1 MNFETDQVVISVSR
15 EELFN
20 FLCDLNNFKELM
32 PSSVSHWQSTSET
45 CSFKLGGMANLG
57 LTYAGKS
64 DISRLDMKSFGEVM
78 FPYTLS
84 IFLESCGAQESKAKL
99 TFQGDVNPFMRMMVE
114 GPTKDFFN
122 YLIHKVQKKYN
133 PAVV

>member
-1 MNFETDQVVISVSR
+1 MNFETDQVLISVSQ
-15 EELFN
+15 EELFH
-20 FLCDLNNFKELM
+20 FLSDLNNFQELM

-45 CSFKLGGMANLG
+45 CSFRLSGMANLG
-57 LTYAGKS
+57 LTFTGKMET
-64 DISRLDMKSFGEVM
+64 SRLDMKSYGEVM

-84 IFLESCGAQESKAKL
+84 IFLESDGARETKAKL
-99 TFQGDVNPFMRMMVE
+99 SFLGDVNPFMRMMVE

-133 PAVV
+133 QAVV

>member
-1 MNFETDQVVISVSR
+1 MNFETDQVLISVSR
-15 EELFN
+15 EELFD
-20 FLCDLNNFKELM
+20 FLSDLNNFRELM

-45 CSFKLGGMANLG
+45 CSFKLSGMANLG
-57 LTYAGKS
+57 LTFTGKEVS
-64 DISRLDMKSFGEVM
+64 SRLDMKSFGEVM

-84 IFLESCGAQESKAKL
+84 IFLESSEARETIAKL
-99 TFQGDVNPFMRMMVE
+99 TFQGEVNPFMRMMVE

-133 PAVV
+133 QAVV